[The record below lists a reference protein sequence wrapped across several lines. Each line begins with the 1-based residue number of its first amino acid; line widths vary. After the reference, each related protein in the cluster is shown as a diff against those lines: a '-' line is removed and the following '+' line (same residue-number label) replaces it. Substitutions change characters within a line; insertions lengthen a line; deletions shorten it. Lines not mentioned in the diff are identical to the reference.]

1 MKKSFFC
8 RQVNRKETAFYSQ
21 YSSSLLDK
29 LSQPLPVISSLYFIN
44 HNNNSIMRSLTIA
57 VKKIS
62 TAKCY
67 LLCCLLMLTTM
78 MVSAQQKNI
87 SGTVKNPEDGSPVAN
102 ATVQI
107 KGTKNGTLTDEK
119 GAFSLKADDNQTL
132 VISAVGFTTMEIK
145 VGNKTVINVELIN
158 ANKELETV
166 VVTALGI
173 KREEKALGYSVSKV
187 KGEDITEAMSNN
199 WTNALTGKVAGLN
212 LLKSGGGPSGSNKIV
227 LRGEN
232 SLNGNSEALIVVDG
246 VIISGSSGQQTGT
259 GSTSYLQGDSPV
271 DFGTSLNDI
280 NPEDIESVS
289 ILKGPGASALYGAR
303 GANGAIVITTKSGTS
318 RQKGLGI
325 TYNLN
330 ASIDRVNRWMDY
342 QNEYGQGTSGQD
354 TWYSYNAS
362 EDGPSTRSTSS
373 AWGPRFAGQSY
384 YQYDPATG
392 TKSETRLPWVPYERN
407 RKDFFETGKTFIN
420 SITIDGGN
428 SNTSIRLSL
437 TNLNNTW
444 IIPNTGY
451 KRNTVALSITHKLS
465 NKLQLA
471 AKVNYTNKAADN
483 LPSTGYNNQ
492 SIMYFIRG
500 LTPNVNLDWIKPLWT
515 NDTLVNISQN
525 QPFSSLLDNPY
536 VIANTMLNKS
546 NRNGVIGNV
555 SATYN
560 FSKDFSI
567 AVKTALDYSTEARS
581 QQRPFDTNKFPEGMF
596 RSQNIF
602 TQELNSD
609 FLIRYGR
616 DIGKKF
622 NASIS
627 GGGSQMR
634 NRYVRDELRADQL
647 NLPGYYNLANSKN
660 PLVALPYRAEYRV
673 NSFYGLGQV
682 SFDKFLFFD
691 VTARQDWASTLATP
705 PSPTGEGSTANT
717 GFFYSSFNLSA
728 VLSEKIKLPEA
739 ISFLKVRGS
748 LAGVG
753 SGGITPYKTSFTY
766 NPTLFPGGLTN
777 PPAIANPNLQSLLTQ
792 SVEFGLD
799 VRFLKNRLGLDVAV
813 YRNNTKK
820 QILDIPIDRSS
831 GYSATVGNAGLV
843 RNKGIEIQLNG
854 TVLKSK
860 KGFSWDVFATY
871 AANRNKVVELIEGID
886 VYVMSVGPANRGSI
900 QAVPGGRMGD
910 LYGIGY
916 DRAPDGQIIY
926 NAQGLP
932 TRTTEI
938 KYLGN
943 TNPDWKGSF
952 GSEFKYKNFRL
963 NALMDGQ
970 FGGVAYSLTHA
981 VLMEEGKLKKTLPGR
996 YNGIVGEGVQ
1006 YDAINNKY
1014 IPNTTL
1020 ATNIQSYYDAHF
1032 NRDNVEA
1039 NTFSTDFIKLREV
1052 RFDYTF
1058 SKKLVSKLK
1067 LQKASLGIY
1076 GRDLFVITKWPGY
1089 DPEFGTLENG
1099 TINAGFEIA
1108 QFPSTRTMGL
1118 SLTVGF

>member
-1 MKKSFFC
+1 M
-8 RQVNRKETAFYSQ
+8 T
-21 YSSSLLDK
+21 
-29 LSQPLPVISSLYFIN
+29 
-44 HNNNSIMRSLTIA
+44 SLTI
-57 VKKIS
+57 
-62 TAKCY
+62 TAKKFVAGKN
-67 LLCCLLMLTTM
+67 LLLACFFLLLSIAATAQEKT
-78 MVSAQQKNI
+78 VS
-87 SGTVKNPEDGSPVAN
+87 GVVKNPEDGSPIAN
-102 ATVQI
+102 ATIQI
-107 KGTKNGTLTDEK
+107 KGTKTGTLSDEK
-119 GAFSLKADDNQTL
+119 GAFSLKANDNQTL
-132 VISAVGFTTMEIK
+132 VISAVGFTSQEIK
-145 VGNKTVINVELIN
+145 VGNKTTINVDLVN
-158 ANKELETV
+158 MNKELEGV

-173 KREEKALGYSVSKV
+173 RREEKALGYSISKV

-212 LLKSGGGPSGSNKIV
+212 LIKSGGGPAGSNKII
-227 LRGEN
+227 LRGETA
-232 SLNGNSEALIVVDG
+232 LNGNSEALIVVDG
-246 VIISGSSGQQTGT
+246 VIISGSSGMQTGT

-289 ILKGPGASALYGAR
+289 VLKGPGAAALYGAR
-303 GANGAIVITTKSGTS
+303 GANGAIIITTKSGSS
-318 RQKGLGI
+318 RQKGLGV

-330 ASIDRVNRWMDY
+330 ATIDRVNRWMDY
-342 QNEYGQGTSGQD
+342 QNEYGQGTAGQD

-392 TKSETRLPWVPYERN
+392 TKSATRLPWVPYENN
-407 RKDFFETGKTFIN
+407 RKDFFETGKTLTN

-428 SNTSIRLSL
+428 ANTSVRLSL

-451 KRNTVALSITHKLS
+451 KRNTIALSVTHKLS
-465 NKLQLA
+465 DKLQLA
-471 AKVNYTNKAADN
+471 AKVNYANKYSDN

-515 NDTLVNISQN
+515 NDTLKNISQN

-567 AVKTALDYSTEARS
+567 AIKTALDYSTEARS

-602 TQELNSD
+602 TQEINTD

-616 DIGKKF
+616 NLGKKF
-622 NASIS
+622 NASVS

-634 NRYVRDELRADQL
+634 NKYVRDELRADQL

-660 PLVALPYRAEYRV
+660 PLVALPYRAQYRV
-673 NSFYGLGQV
+673 NSLYGLGQV
-682 SFDKFLFFD
+682 SYDKFLFFD

-705 PSPTGEGSTANT
+705 ASSANDGSVDNT

-728 VLSEKIKLPEA
+728 ILSEKIKLPAA

-753 SGGITPYKTSFTY
+753 SGGITPYQTAFTY

-777 PPAIANPNLQSLLTQ
+777 PGSIANPNLQSLLTQ
-792 SVEFGLD
+792 STELGLD
-799 VRFLKNRLGLDVAV
+799 IRFLKNKIGLDVAV
-813 YRNNTKK
+813 YKNNSKK
-820 QILDIPIDRSS
+820 QILNIPIDRAS
-831 GYSATVGNAGLV
+831 GFNSLVGNAGLV
-843 RNKGIEIQLNG
+843 RNRGIEVQLNG
-854 TVLKSK
+854 NVLKTK

-871 AANRNKVVELIEGID
+871 TSNDNEVVELIDGVD

-900 QAVPGGRMGD
+900 QAVPGGKMGD

-916 DRAPDGQIIY
+916 NRAPDGQIIY

-943 TNPDWKGSF
+943 TNPDWKGSL
-952 GSEFKYKNFRL
+952 GSEFKFKNFRL
-963 NALMDGQ
+963 NVLFDGQ

-996 YNGIVGEGVQ
+996 YNGIVGDGVQ
-1006 YDAINNKY
+1006 FDAVNNKY
-1014 IPNTTL
+1014 IPNTIL

-1039 NTFSTDFIKLREV
+1039 NTFSTDFIKFREV
-1052 RFDYTF
+1052 RFDYTVP
-1058 SKKLVSKLK
+1058 KKFTTKLK
-1067 LQKASLGIY
+1067 LQKATIGVY
-1076 GRDLFVITKWPGY
+1076 GRDLFVISEWPSY

-1108 QFPSTRTMGL
+1108 QFPSTRSMGI